1 MPGVG
6 RASPVHTIFRLLF
19 GYIRMG
25 HGSGQLPYQ
34 EIKVHTAYAELIPLY
49 ENIFLF

>member
-19 GYIRMG
+19 GYTRMG

-34 EIKVHTAYAELIPLY
+34 EIKIHTACAELTTLCD
-49 ENIFLF
+49 NIFLF